1 MEAGE
6 VILLAVQPIRHN
18 GRDYAPGAAF
28 SARPDEAAA
37 LLESG
42 AVDVPEALPAA
53 VDVPEVPK
61 TQKRGTKATKP
72 EGVAVGIAD
81 PEKIAHEA
89 GATSGNG
96 GSE

>member
-1 MEAGE
+1 MEAGD

-18 GRDYAPGAAF
+18 GRDYAPGAVF
-28 SARPDEAAA
+28 SARPDEAVV

-42 AVDVPEALPAA
+42 AVDVPVEPPAA

-89 GATSGNG
+89 GATAGNG